1 MPILELRNVGVRYGN
16 IAGTDDISLE
26 LEQGRTV
33 ALIGSNGAGKSST
46 LKAIMGLA
54 RYPVGDILING
65 RSVKGV
71 PTCDIARIGIGYSP
85 EGRRVFAAMTVL
97 ENLKV
102 GAFSRP
108 GSEFAEDVER
118 VFGYFPRLKER
129 SSQRAGSLSGGEQ
142 QMLAIGRALMS
153 RPSIFLLDEPSLGL
167 APVVVERIGDVLK
180 EIQRTEQLS
189 VILSE
194 QNAAWALSIAD
205 TAAIVELGKV
215 TMVGESKEIAQDP
228 RIQKA
233 YLGI

>member
-1 MPILELRNVGVRYGN
+1 MPRLELRQVSVRYGA
-16 IAGTDDISLE
+16 IVGTDGISLT
-26 LEQGRTV
+26 LEPGATV
-33 ALIGSNGAGKSST
+33 ALVGSNGAGKSST

-54 RYPVGDILING
+54 AYPAGDILLDG
-65 RSVKGV
+65 RSLKEMR
-71 PTCDIARIGIGYSP
+71 TNDIVRAGIGYSP
-85 EGRRVFAAMTVL
+85 EGRRVFTGMTVL

-108 GSEFAEDVER
+108 SNEFAADVER
-118 VFGYFPRLKER
+118 VYEYFPRLKER

-167 APVVVERIGDVLK
+167 APVIVERIGDVLK
-180 EIQRTEQLS
+180 EIQRAEQLS
-189 VILSE
+189 VLLSE

-205 TAAIVELGKV
+205 QAVIVELGKI
-215 TMVGESKEIAQDP
+215 TMTGPAKDIAQDP
-228 RIQKA
+228 RVQKA